1 MNAVTGGDAAA
12 DAIKSE
18 LLSRM
23 SHELRAP
30 LNAILGFAQLLE
42 CDSLTPDQHDSV
54 GHILTAGRHLL
65 ELVNEVLDLA
75 RIEAGRLDMSLEP
88 VELAPLL
95 AEALARVES
104 TATERS
110 VIVDSVVAGAACGWV
125 TADRQRLLQVLFNLL
140 SNAVQYN
147 RPGGW
152 VKVSCGTSGG
162 RIRIEVAKTGT
173 DIGPDVMPCLLQPF
187 ERLDGT
193 PSGIEGT
200 GLGLALSQRLA
211 EAMGGTM
218 GAESDVGQGSRF
230 WVELLA
236 AETPSVGRPV
246 HALPGIGDDDTG
258 RLTVLYIEDNL
269 SNIRLV
275 ERILLDRPD
284 VRLIT
289 AMRGRLGLDL
299 ARQQSPDLVL
309 LDLHLPDLPGD
320 DVLDRLQAD
329 AALADI
335 PVVVL
340 SADASPHRVDR
351 LLQGGAH
358 DYLTKP
364 IDIHRF
370 LAVIDQLAAS
380 REAPRAAQ
388 RPPGASPS

>member
-1 MNAVTGGDAAA
+1 V
-12 DAIKSE
+12 S
-18 LLSRM
+18 
-23 SHELRAP
+23 
-30 LNAILGFAQLLE
+30 
-42 CDSLTPDQHDSV
+42 
-54 GHILTAGRHLL
+54 
-65 ELVNEVLDLA
+65 EVLDLA